1 MDTQQFITETRPH
14 PFLEGE
20 QTVYRFP
27 NGYGASVIPVKDYLT
42 DGIIKG
48 LHEVA
53 VLDAHGIT
61 YDTPLTDDVLRV
73 ETEGL
78 PALLESIATL

>member
-1 MDTQQFITETRPH
+1 MDTQQYVTETRPH
-14 PFLEGE
+14 PFMAGE

-27 NGYGASVIPVKDYLT
+27 NGYGASVIPVMDYLT
-42 DGIIKG
+42 DGVVEG

-53 VLDAHGIT
+53 ILRGDEIV
-61 YDTPLTDDVLRV
+61 YDTPLTNDVIRV
-73 ETEGL
+73 ETESL

>member
-1 MDTQQFITETRPH
+1 MDIQQYLTETRPH
-14 PFLEGE
+14 PFMAGE

-27 NGYGASVIPVKDYLT
+27 NGYGASVIPVMDYLT
-42 DGIIKG
+42 DGIVEG

-53 VLDAHGIT
+53 IIKDDEIV
-61 YDTPLTDDVLRV
+61 YDTPLTDDVIRV

-78 PALLESIATL
+78 PALLDSIATL

>member
-1 MDTQQFITETRPH
+1 MDIQQYLTETRPH
-14 PFLEGE
+14 PFMPGE

-27 NGYGASVIPVKDYLT
+27 NGYGASVIPVMDYLT
-42 DGIIKG
+42 DGIVEG

-53 VLDAHGIT
+53 ILRGDEIV
-61 YDTPLTDDVLRV
+61 YDTPLTDDVIRV